1 MTTSPQRFRR
11 TPVEIEAMQW
21 NGVFSSAEAI
31 ARWLNGR
38 AVVWPVPRGYEH
50 GLRRETEKDRSRD
63 DTLDTAEAYL
73 CVYGIAS
80 SNGEAVRVD
89 AGSWFVVDDSDVT
102 VLRRDEFAT
111 TYEAVGP

>member
-1 MTTSPQRFRR
+1 MCR
-11 TPVEIEAMQW
+11 
-21 NGVFSSAEAI
+21 
-31 ARWLNGR
+31 
-38 AVVWPVPRGYEH
+38 
-50 GLRRETEKDRSRD
+50 
-63 DTLDTAEAYL
+63 
-73 CVYGIAS
+73 IAS